1 MTNNNK
7 KVLNELSKEQLIYLI
22 DQLYHSQFLIGEVLV
37 DESKW
42 HIDSDDAINKIRV
55 YMYNMPNMNN
65 ATELKAYI
73 DMKLGKITVEE
84 YRNIM
89 GFETENI
96 KPDMV
101 CRCDICYYHTL
112 YAVPQHCNW
121 YRDNVTFGD
130 KSSNDCPYYKSIE
143 NN

>member
-89 GFETENI
+89 GFENE
-96 KPDMV
+96 DV
-101 CRCDICYYHTL
+101 
-112 YAVPQHCNW
+112 
-121 YRDNVTFGD
+121 
-130 KSSNDCPYYKSIE
+130 
-143 NN
+143 